1 MADLL
6 LLEDEAVIRKALDRL
21 LSRHGYSVH
30 QADSLEQAQERWNLD
45 AFDLILADM
54 RLPGEPGTEAIGR
67 TAAPVIIMTSYAS
80 VQSAVEAMRQGAA
93 DYIAKP
99 FDHDELLL
107 LVERTLKEGR
117 LQRQNAALKAH
128 IERDYPVTG
137 IVGNCEAMQ
146 KVFERIRK
154 VAPTDTSVLILGES
168 GTGKELVARALH
180 EQSERHEGPLVAV
193 NCAAI
198 PDGLIEAELFGHERG
213 AFTGAV
219 GARAGLVESADGG
232 TLFLDEIGELPQQ
245 AQGRLLRVLQ
255 EGEIR
260 RIGSTHARRVNIRLV
275 AATHR
280 DLKSLAS
287 AGEFREDLFFRI
299 NVMEIRL
306 PPVREREADIP
317 ELARFLLEKA
327 CQRLNR
333 APLELS
339 RAAIDA
345 MTAYPWPG
353 NVREMENTI
362 ERAVILSEG
371 STISPDML
379 GLPAG
384 ESAPSGTTSGPTA
397 EADAGPRQDLSLE
410 DYFRQYVLTHQD
422 HMTETA
428 LARGL
433 GISRKALWEKRQ
445 RHGIPRPGNNRT

>member
-6 LLEDEAVIRKALDRL
+6 LIEDESVIRKALERL

-30 QADSLEQAQERWNLD
+30 QADSLEQAQDRWNLD

-54 RLPGEPGTEAIGR
+54 RLPGEPGTEAIER
-67 TAAPVIIMTSYAS
+67 TTAPVIIMTSYAS

-128 IERDYPVTG
+128 VERDYPVTG
-137 IVGNCEAMQ
+137 IVGNCEAMRA
-146 KVFERIRK
+146 VFERIRK

-260 RIGSTHARRVNIRLV
+260 RIGSTQARRVNIRLV

-280 DLKSLAS
+280 DLKSLAG

-306 PPVREREADIP
+306 PPVRERAPDIP
-317 ELARFLLEKA
+317 ELARFLLEKT

-339 RAAIDA
+339 QAAIDA
-345 MTAYPWPG
+345 MGAYSWPG

-371 STISPDML
+371 NTISPDML
-379 GLPAG
+379 GLPAA
-384 ESAPSGTTSGPTA
+384 ESAAAGSESGATA
-397 EADAGPRQDLSLE
+397 ETGPRQDLSLE

-445 RHGIPRPGNNRT
+445 RHGIPRPGSNRA